1 MMMKFT
7 INTVLKQEISKIDHV
22 FLPAD
27 FQGNVSQI
35 RLVQEYLKNVVNWI
49 GEKSTKAQGLSKTL
63 TSMDKLR
70 SSEHILYLLKDAEG
84 NNGAGQVI
92 GILKIGVKS
101 LYLHDES
108 LICHKV
114 SPLCILDFYVLEE
127 YQKMGFG
134 KKLFDYMLA
143 DQCTTVDR
151 IAIDNPS
158 QKFENFLQ
166 KHYNIGKLL
175 RQHNCFAVSA
185 KFFENVQSINNS
197 TSGRSTPTLPTVGSV
212 GRYAAQQPPSS
223 MNWVIHGGDNR
234 RYNTE
239 IPARPKTTSE
249 SKADQSLV
257 IDELKLINEPERI
270 INVPEAKYLERP
282 SSLEVRPVSE
292 QITIDVTS
300 HGSISSHPTPSLTK
314 DGYVDLK
321 YYHNKLW

>member
-1 MMMKFT
+1 MMNFT

-35 RLVQEYLKNVVNWI
+35 RLVQEYLKNVVDWI

-127 YQKMGFG
+127 YQKLGFG
-134 KKLFDYMLA
+134 KKLFDYMLD
-143 DQCTTVDR
+143 DQCTTVDK

-158 QKFENFLQ
+158 LKFENFLQ

-175 RQHNCFAVSA
+175 RQHNCFAVST

-197 TSGRSTPTLPTVGSV
+197 TSGRSTPTLAAVGSV

-223 MNWVIHGGDNR
+223 MNWVIHGGDST

-249 SKADQSLV
+249 TNADQSPV
-257 IDELKLINEPERI
+257 IDELKLINEPERT
-270 INVPEAKYLERP
+270 INVPEAKHLERP

-292 QITIDVTS
+292 QISIDVTS